1 MKMAKVIQWSIVT
14 LLFLVGIETRPSRLR
29 RTVCYPP
36 SASEYR
42 RIERSYRGNEYRSRI
57 HDSFGM
63 IEPIRT
69 LTTIPEEYID
79 KKYLRIEGDSTCPDL
94 ISSNAPLCPSYFV
107 MEYDQFRIPD
117 TMVQAECRCSNCQ
130 EQTSESGY
138 IRECKKINYYTR
150 VFRVVGCSENNVYRY
165 EEVWE
170 PISVGC
176 HCVRSTSIR
185 QNQDTYTGSDGRVAN
200 P

>member
-1 MKMAKVIQWSIVT
+1 MAKVFHKGIVS
-14 LLFLVGIETRPSRLR
+14 LLVLVCIHARPNRLR
-29 RTVCYPP
+29 RTVCHPP
-36 SASEYR
+36 SAAEYR
-42 RIERSYRGNEYRSRI
+42 RLERSYRGNEYRSRI
-57 HDSFGM
+57 HESFGM
-63 IEPIRT
+63 LEPLRT
-69 LTTIPEEYID
+69 LTNIPVQYVD
-79 KKYLRIEGDSTCPDL
+79 KKYLRIDGDSACPDL

-117 TMVQAECRCSNCQ
+117 TMVQAECRCRNCQ
-130 EQTSESGY
+130 EESSDSEF

-150 VFRVVGCSENNVYRY
+150 VFRVVGCTDNNVYRY

-185 QNQDTYTGSDGRVAN
+185 QNLDGVFTGSDGYVAN